1 MAAVKKYPAEFYAE
15 QVRSGDIL
23 VCEYVRLAVERY
35 YADLDRALDEGRYF
49 DKKAAMRA
57 IHFIEKLK
65 HTKGEWAGQRFR
77 LEPWQQFVLWNIF
90 GWKNADGTR
99 RFRYAYIEIA
109 RKNGKTALSAG
120 IGLYMLFADGESRP
134 EVYSAATVKDQAKI
148 CFSDAVEIVKA
159 TDLKNYLTPYRN
171 SIVYDLKGGM
181 MKPLSSDYGTHDGLN
196 PSCGIIDEFHA
207 HKDSGMF
214 DVIKSAFGARRQP
227 LMFVITTAGFNKSG
241 ACYAYREN
249 VIKVLR
255 GVNEDDSLFG
265 IIYTLDDKSEW
276 DDPKMWIK
284 ANPNLGVSLSADYLA
299 DQVKDAKNRPEAVRN
314 VMTKN
319 VDLWVDA
326 ERTWI
331 LDDAWQKCIGTT
343 APADLKGCACWG
355 GLDLSNVSDI
365 TAYVLLF
372 HENDRFQLL
381 PHFWIPEEKMLE
393 KIRKENIN
401 YDKWVAEGYVTVTL
415 GNVIDYDFVKA
426 DILRIVADYDLRT
439 SAYDRWNSSQ
449 TIIDLQNEGMECNP
463 FGQGYG
469 SMSAPTKEFEK
480 LVLTGK
486 IEHFGNP
493 VLRWMLASTLVKT
506 DPAGNI
512 KPDKEKSTQ
521 KIDGIVAAIMALGEW
536 MTAQDNDER
545 NPYENRGLLTL

>member
-1 MAAVKKYPAEFYAE
+1 MGGPAVPTGAVAAV
-15 QVRSGDIL
+15 R
-23 VCEYVRLAVERY
+23 AVEYLRVEECRRHAPVPIRLY
-35 YADLDRALDEGRYF
+35 RDRTQERQN
-49 DKKAAMRA
+49 R
-57 IHFIEKLK
+57 
-65 HTKGEWAGQRFR
+65 
-77 LEPWQQFVLWNIF
+77 
-90 GWKNADGTR
+90 
-99 RFRYAYIEIA
+99 
-109 RKNGKTALSAG
+109 LSAG

-148 CFSDAVEIVKA
+148 CFSDAAEIVKA
-159 TDLKNYLTPYRN
+159 TDLKNYLTPYHN
-171 SIVYDLKGGM
+171 SIVYELKGGT

-214 DVIKSAFGARRQP
+214 DVIKSAFGARLQP
-227 LMFVITTAGFNKSG
+227 LMFIITTAGFDKSG
-241 ACYAYREN
+241 VCYAYREN

-343 APADLKGCACWG
+343 DPADLKGCACWG

-372 HENDRFQLL
+372 HENDCFQLL
-381 PHFWIPEEKMLE
+381 PHFWIPE
-393 KIRKENIN
+393 
-401 YDKWVAEGYVTVTL
+401 
-415 GNVIDYDFVKA
+415 
-426 DILRIVADYDLRT
+426 
-439 SAYDRWNSSQ
+439 
-449 TIIDLQNEGMECNP
+449 
-463 FGQGYG
+463 
-469 SMSAPTKEFEK
+469 
-480 LVLTGK
+480 
-486 IEHFGNP
+486 
-493 VLRWMLASTLVKT
+493 
-506 DPAGNI
+506 
-512 KPDKEKSTQ
+512 
-521 KIDGIVAAIMALGEW
+521 
-536 MTAQDNDER
+536 
-545 NPYENRGLLTL
+545 

>member
-15 QVRSGDIL
+15 QVRSGAIL

-171 SIVYDLKGGM
+171 SIVYELKGGT

-196 PSCGIIDEFHA
+196 PSCGIIDGFHA

-381 PHFWIPEEKMLE
+381 PHFWIPEEKMRE

-401 YDKWVAEGYVTVTL
+401 YDKWVAEGYVTVTP

-536 MTAQDNDER
+536 MTAQANDER